1 MRWMMTMLVL
11 VLLSGW
17 LWADPKPTPTPN
29 YRFIY
34 NQIESLR
41 VDTPSQFKL
50 KSIEFI
56 RTHPQSKY
64 SKFLMR
70 ELYVDFKD
78 DSSLHALAKEIVVK
92 PEHRAGRI
100 ALHYLAFYNVEGW
113 RNLAENIIKTQPQSP
128 VGSLALCRL
137 ATVEDTHWKVLA
149 NWILKQSDHR
159 AKTVAASR
167 LSRAKA
173 CDEALIE
180 ASDLLELEEPKEAAE

>member
-17 LWADPKPTPTPN
+17 LWADPKPVPSPN
-29 YRFIY
+29 YQVVY
-34 NQIESLR
+34 NQIESFR
-41 VDTPSQFKL
+41 VDEPLQFKS
-50 KSIEFI
+50 KSMEFI

-64 SKFLMR
+64 SRFLLR

-113 RNLAENIIKTQPQSP
+113 RKLAENIIKTQPESP

-137 ATVEDTHWKVLA
+137 ATVDDSSWKALA
-149 NWILKQSDHR
+149 NWVLAQSSHH
-159 AKTVAASR
+159 AKKVAQSR
-167 LSRAKA
+167 VSRAKV
-173 CDEALIE
+173 CEGALTE
-180 ASDLLELEEPKEAAE
+180 VNDLLESDDFKEGAD